1 MILRAFIFLLA
12 MAAAGGAAWLTMQAG
27 SESKAA
33 TVEVRTQ
40 AVPTVDVLVAA
51 GDIAGGN
58 VLSPDKL
65 RWEPWPEPNVS
76 DRFIT
81 RGERPEAPTEL
92 AGTFVDAGFADG
104 EPIREARLTAANENL
119 LSARIEP
126 GKLAAAVPVT
136 AESAAGGFIL
146 PGDRVDV
153 IQTVTIS
160 GTGEAASNSS
170 RIIISNVRVLAIDQT
185 DAQTPEGTVVGKT
198 ATLELTP
205 GEAEHIM
212 AAGASGRLSLAL
224 RSVADH
230 VNRSVTTGDP
240 VQSVLVRRGS
250 ERSTV
255 TIR

>member
-1 MILRAFIFLLA
+1 MILRALIFLLA
-12 MAAAGGAAWLTMQAG
+12 TSAAGGAAWLTMQSGA
-27 SESKAA
+27 ESRAA

-40 AVPTVDVLVAA
+40 KVPTVDVLVAA
-51 GDIAGGN
+51 GNIPGGE
-58 VLSPDKL
+58 VLLPAKL
-65 RWEPWPEPNVS
+65 RWEPWPKPNVS
-76 DRFIT
+76 DHFIT
-81 RGERPEAPTEL
+81 RAERPEAPKEL
-92 AGTFVDAGFADG
+92 SGTFVNAGFADG
-104 EPIREARLTAANENL
+104 EPIRDARLTAANENL

-126 GKLAAAVPVT
+126 GMLAAAVPVT
-136 AESAAGGFIL
+136 AESAAGGFVL

-153 IQTVTIS
+153 IQTVTI
-160 GTGEAASNSS
+160 GGGDAPRNYS

-185 DAQTPEGTVVGKT
+185 DAQTPEGTVLGKT

-205 GEAEHIM
+205 AEAELIM

-230 VNRSVTTGDP
+230 TARSGATSDP